1 MRNWNANNLALYF
14 LPAKMLKFW
23 MRTRLYQLD
32 SLAQDLGGISEA
44 ASLPN
49 NDLEMCSVY
58 ETAL

>member
-1 MRNWNANNLALYF
+1 
-14 LPAKMLKFW
+14 MLKFW